1 MKNFCN
7 YYIGAWCLYYL
18 QGTLYESG
26 NRLSQGLMLL
36 LMMVSLYYFVYANQH
51 YKLPKA
57 MKVLSALIVLFTIYG
72 AFIILFGN
80 GLAYV
85 ENYQYLKAIYMS
97 LLPVF
102 PFYVFTRKGQLTD
115 KTLCLWVFVFI
126 PVAIAGLYRDQRDA
140 LERAMELHSDRQEF
154 TLNTGYLFLA
164 IITLLPLF
172 KKAILQYALL
182 AVCLAFVLMG
192 MKRGA
197 ILIGGICML
206 YYILSAFNSTSRNKK
221 FWIVLLS
228 VAILVAGYYA
238 IQYLLDTSDYFNKRL
253 EQTREGD
260 SSGRDVIYSTLWQ
273 SFLDSNIF
281 YFLFG
286 HGADSTLR
294 IFGNY
299 AHNDWLEIAV
309 NNGVLGIALYMAYW
323 ISLYKTF
330 KNTRD
335 DALKKMFM
343 LFLIVYFFRTF
354 FSMSYNDIPIY
365 ATCALGYALAQQKMG
380 NLKQINIRR

>member
-7 YYIGAWCLYYL
+7 YYIGAWILYYL

-36 LMMVSLYYFVYANQH
+36 LMIVSLYYFVYANQH

-80 GLAYV
+80 GVAYV

-115 KTLCLWVFVFI
+115 KRLCLWVFMFI
-126 PVAIAGLYRDQRDA
+126 PVAIACLYRDQREA

-172 KKAILQYALL
+172 KKAFLQYALL

-238 IQYLLDTSDYFNKRL
+238 VQYMLDTSMYFNARI

-260 SSGRDVIYSTLWQ
+260 ASGRNELFGTYINTFFNFGLLS
-273 SFLDSNIF
+273 
-281 YFLFG
+281 FLFG
-286 HGADSTLR
+286 HGADATLR
-294 IFGNY
+294 MIGY
-299 AHNDWLEIAV
+299 AHNDWLEIAI
-309 NNGVLGIALYMAYW
+309 NNGLIGLSLYMYYW
-323 ISLYKTF
+323 LVMYKTF
-330 KNTRD
+330 RNTND
-335 DALKKMFM
+335 AALKKMIG
-343 LFLIVYFFRTF
+343 LFVIVYFSRTF

-365 ATCALGYALAQQKMG
+365 ATAALGYALAERDLMRIKTEA
-380 NLKQINIRR
+380 NR

>member
-26 NRLSQGLMLL
+26 NRLSQGLILL
-36 LMMVSLYYFVYANQH
+36 LMIVSLYYFVYANQR

-80 GLAYV
+80 GVAYV

-115 KTLCLWVFVFI
+115 KRLCLWVFVFI
-126 PVAIAGLYRDQRDA
+126 PVAIAGLYRDQREA
-140 LERAMELHSDRQEF
+140 LELAMELHSDRQEF

-172 KKAILQYALL
+172 KKAILQYVLL

-206 YYILSAFNSTSRNKK
+206 YYILSTFNSTSWNKK

-238 IQYLLDTSDYFNKRL
+238 VQYMLDTSMYFNARI

-260 SSGRDVIYSTLWQ
+260 ASGRNELFGTYIDT
-273 SFLDSNIF
+273 FLNSGLLS
-281 YFLFG
+281 FLFG
-286 HGADSTLR
+286 HGADATLR
-294 IFGNY
+294 MIGY
-299 AHNDWLEIAV
+299 AHNDWLEIAI
-309 NNGVLGIALYMAYW
+309 NNGLIGL
-323 ISLYKTF
+323 SLYVYYWLVMYMTF
-330 KNTRD
+330 RNTKD
-335 DALKKMFM
+335 AALKKMIG
-343 LFLIVYFFRTF
+343 LFVIVYFFRTF

-365 ATCALGYALAQQKMG
+365 AMAALGYALAERDLMRIKTVA
-380 NLKQINIRR
+380 NR